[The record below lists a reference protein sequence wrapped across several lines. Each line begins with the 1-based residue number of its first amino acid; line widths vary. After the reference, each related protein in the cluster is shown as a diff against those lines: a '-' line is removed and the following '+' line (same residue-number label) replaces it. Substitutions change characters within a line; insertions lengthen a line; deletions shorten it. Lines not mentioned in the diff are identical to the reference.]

1 MPPRGTRT
9 AQSTTRTTGTT
20 KKSSKE
26 KAKKNIDDL
35 VPSDVEPVNPGD
47 NMDVVSTKDNNEP
60 EAARPAPAASA
71 TKAAMRKRE
80 RKAKDD
86 HEKNDPPTKR
96 SKTAK
101 AAKDQAAEM
110 PTEPKGRGRPRKDV
124 SAPPKIAAPSRD
136 PLPVRSGRNNHPGVV
151 DAKATRR
158 PSREVKAERQAL
170 ILAVEEKKR
179 DFEEAKRQY
188 AQMTVDEEELDNE
201 VSGKNPQRLSA
212 AKHFRREVEEVKS
225 SEEFDFGEVDGLP
238 SSESESD
245 SVPVKKQKVTPLKL
259 LITLMILTMVRF

>member
-9 AQSTTRTTGTT
+9 AQSTTRTTRTA

-26 KAKKNIDDL
+26 KAEKNIDDL

-60 EAARPAPAASA
+60 EAAPASSA
-71 TKAAMRKRE
+71 TKAATRKRE
-80 RKAKDD
+80 RKANDNQ
-86 HEKNDPPTKR
+86 EKNDPPTKR

-101 AAKDQAAEM
+101 DQAAEM
-110 PTEPKGRGRPRKDV
+110 PTERKGRGRPRKDV
-124 SAPPKIAAPSRD
+124 PAPPKIAAPSRD
-136 PLPVRSGRNNHPGVV
+136 PLPGRSKRNNHPGVV

-158 PSREVKAERQAL
+158 PSHEVQAERQAL
-170 ILAVEEKKR
+170 ILALEEKKR

-212 AKHFRREVEEVKS
+212 ANHFCREVAEVNS
-225 SEEFDFGEVDGLP
+225 SEEFDFGDIEGLP
-238 SSESESD
+238 SSELESD
-245 SVPVKKQKVTPLKL
+245 SVPVKKKKVTPKL
-259 LITLMILTMVRF
+259 LIVLMILTMVHF